1 MSSFHSQ
8 IIALKNSHSEFLPS
22 IVYVT
27 ILTSFQEN
35 DPSFRLVRKRN
46 PPKSCTTLWPNIA
59 VAYSGVFFKER
70 HLHSCLL
77 SHQVKASPSHEVL
90 TVLGRDGAPPYQHAR
105 ARQIGSGT
113 ISKSLPRTSIT
124 SRRKRPPSLVS
135 EENCKKSRSAV
146 SHNPMNGIKFIHQ

>member
-1 MSSFHSQ
+1 MSSFHFQ
-8 IIALKNSHSEFLPS
+8 IIALKNSHSEFLPFMS
-22 IVYVT
+22 QFWPVFRRMT
-27 ILTSFQEN
+27 HLSGWWEKEILQKAAPHYDQISLLLILF
-35 DPSFRLVRKRN
+35 F
-46 PPKSCTTLWPNIA
+46 
-59 VAYSGVFFKER
+59 FFKER

-90 TVLGRDGAPPYQHAR
+90 TVLGRDGAPPYQQAR

-146 SHNPMNGIKFIHQ
+146 SHNHMNGIKFIHQ